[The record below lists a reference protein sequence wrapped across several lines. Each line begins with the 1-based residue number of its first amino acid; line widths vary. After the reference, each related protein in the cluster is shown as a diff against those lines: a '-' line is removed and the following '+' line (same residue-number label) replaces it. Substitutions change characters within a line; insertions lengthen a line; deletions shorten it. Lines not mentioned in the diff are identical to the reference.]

1 MWKQEKPIQPVTPQV
16 TSTTSSDRPAGSSA
30 NQDVLIGKSIVVK
43 GELHASEDL
52 TIEGQVEGKIMLK
65 QHALTIGT
73 HGRIRADVFAKSVVI
88 LGEVIGNIEAT
99 DKVAISAK
107 GTVDGDIKASRIA
120 IAEGVELRGGIDIQQ
135 GLQGNRT
142 RSEPR
147 PGSGPRHRRPHRS
160 RSERAPSD
168 GRVGNLG
175 GSP

>member
-1 MWKQEKPIQPVTPQV
+1 MWKQEKPVQPVTPQV
-16 TSTTSSDRPAGSSA
+16 TSTISSDRPTGSSA

-43 GELHASEDL
+43 GDLHASADL
-52 TIEGQVEGKIMLK
+52 TIEGQVEGKITMK

-73 HGRIRADVFAKSVVI
+73 HGRIRAHVFAKSVVI

-107 GTVDGDIKASRIA
+107 GTVDGDIKATRIT

-142 RSEPR
+142 RSEPK
-147 PGSGPRHRRPHRS
+147 PGSASRRRRRRS
-160 RSERAPSD
+160 R
-168 GRVGNLG
+168 L
-175 GSP
+175 